1 MCSLIG
7 QRRTIEPNRNK
18 SKSQSK
24 VPSIMPHFRGSVGP
38 KFVVPL
44 CQVTDSFPYSSSVDF
59 THSARVIALIWFYD
73 PQLKTHLK
81 SVEDRYC
88 SKKYIDLYSFFPTDD
103 LVEYVRLV
111 AECAPNTPLFYYHI
125 PAWTH
130 IPCRWRTCESVCNV
144 MWICNKQTSKL
155 ESWEHLDSVSLKTR
169 RALVCVGKWSGG
181 T

>member
-88 SKKYIDLYSFFPTDD
+88 SKKYIHFLSFPQMTLSNMFVLWRNVHQTLRCFTIISQLGHIFHVGEE
-103 LVEYVRLV
+103 LVSQS
-111 AECAPNTPLFYYHI
+111 A
-125 PAWTH
+125 
-130 IPCRWRTCESVCNV
+130 
-144 MWICNKQTSKL
+144 M
-155 ESWEHLDSVSLKTR
+155 
-169 RALVCVGKWSGG
+169 
-181 T
+181 

>member
-88 SKKYIDLYSFFPTDD
+88 SKKYIYFLSFPQMTLSNMFVLWRNVHQTLRYFTIISQLGHIFHVGEE
-103 LVEYVRLV
+103 LVSQS
-111 AECAPNTPLFYYHI
+111 A
-125 PAWTH
+125 
-130 IPCRWRTCESVCNV
+130 
-144 MWICNKQTSKL
+144 M
-155 ESWEHLDSVSLKTR
+155 
-169 RALVCVGKWSGG
+169 
-181 T
+181 